1 MLPSTWWLGENPELG
16 PSTASNLE
24 AMSLA
29 ASPMPHSTLRAGRE
43 GPYGRDVDQRSPR
56 AQRRAHHQG
65 QAAIH
70 HLKHMVHVLNRLW
83 LGHAHR
89 LLQAPR
95 AAQVYSYAVHLKP
108 PGPA

>member
-1 MLPSTWWLGENPELG
+1 MDEMSTN
-16 PSTASNLE
+16 
-24 AMSLA
+24 
-29 ASPMPHSTLRAGRE
+29 
-43 GPYGRDVDQRSPR
+43 DQR

-70 HLKHMVHVLNRLW
+70 HLKHMVHVLTRLW
-83 LGHAHR
+83 LGHTHR